1 MRKNI
6 YNFFSFLLTFA
17 HGGWFTTCTSF
28 DCLVVWILTSR
39 GFKVI
44 EVDTRQTKRPKIGG
58 SYSINKGIMVLKLN
72 YENLIYHATKHSV
85 VALLG
90 ESDMWREVV
99 LDKQEESGVLAYGLF
114 ESAFFGRFKFYPF
127 HKVSDDPPTKVSK
140 FYTFNRYDITFRP
153 ATIAE
158 IDLLTIGLLNR
169 QITIHK
175 KFEITD
181 VLRQLEK

>member
-1 MRKNI
+1 M
-6 YNFFSFLLTFA
+6 A
-17 HGGWFTTCTSF
+17 
-28 DCLVVWILTSR
+28 
-39 GFKVI
+39 
-44 EVDTRQTKRPKIGG
+44 
-58 SYSINKGIMVLKLN
+58 LKLN
-72 YENLIYHATKHSV
+72 YENLIYHATKHTV

-90 ESDMWREVV
+90 ESDMWREIV
-99 LDKQEESGVLAYGLF
+99 LDKQDESGVLAYGF
-114 ESAFFGRFKFYPF
+114 VESAFFGRFKFYPF
-127 HKVSDDPPTKVSK
+127 HKVSDDDTATKVFK
-140 FYTFNRYDITFRP
+140 FYTFNRYDITFKP